1 MNYKLTLDRME
12 KLSGQIG
19 LVQNR
24 IAELANSKTELKTSV
39 DLAIS
44 QSDQPGAD
52 PEIAETIDK
61 INGIDAE
68 IKRQGFILDSL
79 HKELEKLPV
88 ENARKMQ
95 QFETLYDEFKKLVKE
110 LDRFAEEWNSGIG
123 ILEDMVKRKYP
134 KFERFIQLNETLDKI
149 SRELKNNFNLC
160 KPELVKFSLWGVI
173 DHDVDCPYRLWRL
186 FSKIPENGKGRWL
199 NRRMRGGNLIETEN

>member
-79 HKELEKLPV
+79 HKELERLPV

-186 FSKIPENGKGRWL
+186 FSKIPGSGEGRWL
-199 NRRMRGGNLIETEN
+199 NRRMRNNSLIETEN

>member
-79 HKELEKLPV
+79 HKELERLPV

-173 DHDVDCPYRLWRL
+173 DHDVDCPYRLWRS
-186 FSKIPENGKGRWL
+186 FSRIPKNDERWL

>member
-24 IAELANSKTELKTSV
+24 IAELVNSNIELKTSV

-186 FSKIPENGKGRWL
+186 FSKIPGSGEGRWL
-199 NRRMRGGNLIETEN
+199 NRRMRNNSLIETEN